1 MKLSHRHFLLM
12 SFLACGPALAE
23 PACNLPGSFAHAT
36 RSDGTRTVRTGQGA
50 LLFTAPLAVNT
61 DGAPNS
67 YHPDD
72 PWGRRLALNN
82 ICNGANA
89 VLADGRKLDYRS
101 CPKLIAAFEQSRRS
115 GWQSPKIQF
124 YAVAT
129 EKGRPCTIRTG
140 KYAGYFV
147 STTSLAADSRKP
159 ACDPGHWL
167 DSNSVPFA
175 IYPGHHNFT
184 SRGVGTGDLV
194 VIRNPA
200 NGRISYGIVGDR
212 GPAWGLGEVSL
223 AFASDLRGGAPLP
236 TTRSGTYRYGLAKA
250 DVLILSS
257 ANLREPYAPGRI
269 RAEADKAFR
278 AWGGAERLQRCLA
291 R

>member
-1 MKLSHRHFLLM
+1 MRSGTVAIANVPNPTFQIHNGEWKLGRLHPQAGTPARSLQGSARAILRRRLPAGGNAMKLSHRHFLLM

-115 GWQSPKIQF
+115 GWHSPKIQF

-129 EKGRPCTIRTG
+129 ENGRPCTIRTG
-140 KYAGYFV
+140 KYVGYFV

-175 IYPGHHNFT
+175 IYPGHRNFT

-200 NGRISYGIVGDR
+200 NGRISY
-212 GPAWGLGEVSL
+212 
-223 AFASDLRGGAPLP
+223 
-236 TTRSGTYRYGLAKA
+236 
-250 DVLILSS
+250 
-257 ANLREPYAPGRI
+257 
-269 RAEADKAFR
+269 
-278 AWGGAERLQRCLA
+278 
-291 R
+291 